1 MGSGCTY
8 GSLTVWRHGKQQ
20 VVTVAYMYVSATYID
35 MSLHKFGGNS
45 ACIGWRKTGGTW
57 SSESTNLLMAGR
69 DRMSY
74 NLYCG
79 KEFHGEGGEA
89 SSHGVQL
96 SLWLTRSHLVP
107 SKQSLPAHSEL

>member
-1 MGSGCTY
+1 
-8 GSLTVWRHGKQQ
+8 
-20 VVTVAYMYVSATYID
+20 
-35 MSLHKFGGNS
+35 
-45 ACIGWRKTGGTW
+45 
-57 SSESTNLLMAGR
+57 
-69 DRMSY
+69 MSY